1 MGFLDEFRRR
11 ARHVVG
17 PAFGVCAVCY
27 FAYHTVSGDRGLV
40 AWRQLQ
46 ERVAAAKAEYETV
59 KGERERLERR
69 VDLLSPSGVDR
80 DMLDESARLVLHYGR
95 SDEAVITLEANNE

>member
-1 MGFLDEFRRR
+1 MGFFAELRLR
-11 ARHVVG
+11 ARHVIG

-46 ERVAAAKAEYETV
+46 ERVAAAEAELAEV
-59 KGERERLERR
+59 RGERERLERR
-69 VDLLSPSGVDR
+69 INLLSPSGIDR
-80 DMLDESARLVLHYGR
+80 DMLDESARRILNYGR
-95 SDEAVITLEANNE
+95 PDEALITLEANHE

>member
-1 MGFLDEFRRR
+1 MGFFDEIRRR
-11 ARHVVG
+11 ARHVIG

-46 ERVAAAKAEYETV
+46 QRVAEANAEYATV
-59 KGERERLERR
+59 KAERERLERQ
-69 VDLLSPSGVDR
+69 VNLLSPSGVDR
-80 DMLDESARLVLHYGR
+80 DMLDESARQILHYGR
-95 SDEAVITLEANNE
+95 PDEAVITLEANHE